1 MNEVMIQG
9 QATQVGSSASQRI
22 CDSVLERM
30 HTHRGHPAA
39 ALDRLLF
46 NDPNCLWGH
55 CLRAGLVVRADD
67 TASLSALRTSLDAID
82 AAELNQDDPA
92 RRHAAAARAWLEGD
106 SMLALARYG
115 AIVAD
120 RPTDMLALIAAHAL
134 DFRMA
139 QWEMLRDRVA
149 RVLPSWHVGMPGY
162 ASVLAM
168 YAFGL
173 EENGEYR
180 LAQKFARDALA
191 VDPMHVGAIHA
202 MVHVLEME
210 ARAREGLALLAD
222 NEAAWSEGNG
232 YLVHLAWHR
241 ALFHLELDEVSE
253 ALAVYDRKITNA
265 ASGEVSALSDASA
278 LLWRLELRGFDL
290 RERWQALADRWATQ
304 RLALVRPF
312 HVVHAM
318 MAFSAARR
326 KAAASR
332 LLEALHEEAPAALP
346 ERKLMRPMCQAL
358 AAFARGDFARC
369 VELLAQVRRIAH
381 RCGGS
386 LAQCDLIHLTFTE
399 AALRAR
405 ESTLARALV
414 AERATRK
421 PTSPLNRLLQNRVRL
436 TTPAMA

>member
-1 MNEVMIQG
+1 M
-9 QATQVGSSASQRI
+9 
-22 CDSVLERM
+22 
-30 HTHRGHPAA
+30 
-39 ALDRLLF
+39 
-46 NDPNCLWGH
+46 
-55 CLRAGLVVRADD
+55 
-67 TASLSALRTSLDAID
+67 
-82 AAELNQDDPA
+82 
-92 RRHAAAARAWLEGD
+92 
-106 SMLALARYG
+106 
-115 AIVAD
+115 
-120 RPTDMLALIAAHAL
+120 
-134 DFRMA
+134 
-139 QWEMLRDRVA
+139 
-149 RVLPSWHVGMPGY
+149 
-162 ASVLAM
+162 
-168 YAFGL
+168 
-173 EENGEYR
+173 
-180 LAQKFARDALA
+180 
-191 VDPMHVGAIHA
+191 
-202 MVHVLEME
+202 
-210 ARAREGLALLAD
+210 
-222 NEAAWSEGNG
+222 
-232 YLVHLAWHR
+232 
-241 ALFHLELDEVSE
+241 
-253 ALAVYDRKITNA
+253 
-265 ASGEVSALSDASA
+265 
-278 LLWRLELRGFDL
+278 